1 MSPKDVQLARA
12 KKAALKEERL
22 ARLAS
27 GNAAKKQR
35 AMDANVQEP
44 ARSDTDVVAHVQ
56 IHPAAT
62 PGFNTLTQEIQEV
75 VMKYPFHPFESA
87 DKYFE
92 I

>member
-35 AMDANVQEP
+35 AMD
-44 ARSDTDVVAHVQ
+44 RSDTDVVAHVQ